1 MIKTIAIVIV
11 VALAATLGYAA
22 TRPDTF
28 RVQRTISIKAPPE
41 KILAQVNN
49 FHDWNSWSPY
59 EKMDPA
65 MKRTFSGAASGPG
78 AVYAWD
84 GNGDAGAGRMEIKE
98 ASPSKTVIKLDF
110 SKPFEASNVAEFSVD
125 TQGDSSN
132 VTWAMY
138 GPAPYISKVM
148 GLFFNMDSMIGKDF
162 EAGLANLKT
171 VAEK

>member
-1 MIKTIAIVIV
+1 MIKKIAIVIV
-11 VALAATLGYAA
+11 VALAAVLGYAA

-28 RVQRTISIKAPPE
+28 RVQRTISIKAPPA

-49 FHDWNSWSPY
+49 FHDWSSWSPY
-59 EKMDPA
+59 EKLDPA

-78 AVYAWD
+78 AAYAWD

-98 ASPSKTVIKLDF
+98 TSPSKTVIKLDF
-110 SKPFEASNVAEFSVD
+110 SKPFESSNVAEFSID
-125 TQGDSSN
+125 TQGESSN
-132 VTWAMY
+132 VTWSMY

-162 EAGLANLKT
+162 EAGLANLKA
-171 VAEK
+171 VAER

>member
-49 FHDWNSWSPY
+49 FHDWSNWSPY

-78 AVYAWD
+78 AVYAWS

-138 GPAPYISKVM
+138 GPAPYVSKVM

-162 EAGLANLKT
+162 EAGLANLT
-171 VAEK
+171 AVAEK

>member
-11 VALAATLGYAA
+11 IALAATLGYAA

>member
-11 VALAATLGYAA
+11 VALAAVLGYAA

-49 FHDWNSWSPY
+49 FHDWSSWSPY
-59 EKMDPA
+59 EKLDPA
-65 MKRTFSGAASGPG
+65 MKRTFSGATSGPG

-84 GNGDAGAGRMEIKE
+84 GNGKAGAGRMEIKE
-98 ASPSKTVIKLDF
+98 TSPAKTVIKLDF
-110 SKPFEASNVAEFSVD
+110 SKPFESSNVAEFSVD
-125 TQGDSSN
+125 TQGDNSN

-138 GPAPYISKVM
+138 GPAPYVSKVM

-171 VAEK
+171 VTER

>member
-49 FHDWNSWSPY
+49 FHDWSNWSPY

-125 TQGDSSN
+125 TQGDSSS